1 MRRTTGK
8 ASDMADDTATTVA
21 GGRLRGKYAA
31 SGELASCDDALALAQ
46 FGWSNS
52 SSCFRS

>member
-1 MRRTTGK
+1 
-8 ASDMADDTATTVA
+8 MADDTATTVA

-46 FGWSNS
+46 FGWSNQ
-52 SSCFRS
+52 